1 MGRGLHG
8 KKIETKDNATQLLV
22 NTTDSN
28 KIYQIDPKPK
38 EMINEIAMFYYFCR
52 YRKLLA

>member
-8 KKIETKDNATQLLV
+8 KKKTKDNATQLLV
-22 NTTDSN
+22 NSTDSN

-38 EMINEIAMFYYFCR
+38 EMINEIANFTISVGTGSS
-52 YRKLLA
+52 